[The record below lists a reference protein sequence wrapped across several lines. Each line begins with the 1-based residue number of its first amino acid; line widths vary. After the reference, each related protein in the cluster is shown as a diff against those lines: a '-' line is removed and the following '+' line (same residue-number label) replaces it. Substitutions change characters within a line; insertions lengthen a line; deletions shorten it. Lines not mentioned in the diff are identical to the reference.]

1 MKLFIKNSYL
11 FIIFFIILLSKNFI
25 FSLFKPKCNIN
36 YENMYTL
43 SLEKEI
49 ENINIIKN
57 NNYKTYFTYGKVI
70 NNNIYKF
77 KEEIKV
83 SCDTSN
89 IKKNDLIIKDDYLI
103 GIVKNVYKDYI
114 IGLLIT
120 SKDFIITGTIN
131 NEYTVIKNEDNL
143 LKATLIP
150 IDKKININDKVYVSS
165 LTGFNEK
172 ILIGYVDKINYD
184 PNKISNNYIIKFNN
198 LNNLDYVV
206 ILSKDNI

>member
-25 FSLFKPKCNIN
+25 FSLFKPKCNVN
-36 YENMYTL
+36 YQNMYTL

-57 NNYKTYFTYGKVI
+57 NNYKSYFTYGKVI

-131 NEYTVIKNEDNL
+131 NEYTVIKNADNL
-143 LKATLIP
+143 LMATLIP

>member
-25 FSLFKPKCNIN
+25 FSLFKPKCNVN
-36 YENMYTL
+36 YQNMYTL

-49 ENINIIKN
+49 ENINIIKK

-83 SCDTSN
+83 SCDTTN

-131 NEYTVIKNEDNL
+131 NEYTVIKNKDNL
-143 LKATLIP
+143 LMATLIP
-150 IDKKININDKVYVSS
+150 IDKKININDLVFVSS

>member
-36 YENMYTL
+36 YENIYTL

>member
-57 NNYKTYFTYGKVI
+57 NNYKTFFTYGKVI

>member
-57 NNYKTYFTYGKVI
+57 NNYKSYFTYGKVI

>member
-57 NNYKTYFTYGKVI
+57 NNYKTFFTYGKVI

-77 KEEIKV
+77 KEEIKI

-103 GIVKNVYKDYI
+103 GIVKNVYEEYI

-131 NEYTVIKNEDNL
+131 NEYTVIKNIDNL

>member
-1 MKLFIKNSYL
+1 
-11 FIIFFIILLSKNFI
+11 
-25 FSLFKPKCNIN
+25 
-36 YENMYTL
+36 MYTL

-77 KEEIKV
+77 KEEIKI

-143 LKATLIP
+143 LMATLIP

>member
-1 MKLFIKNSYL
+1 
-11 FIIFFIILLSKNFI
+11 
-25 FSLFKPKCNIN
+25 
-36 YENMYTL
+36 MYTL

-57 NNYKTYFTYGKVI
+57 NNYKTFFTYGKVI

-77 KEEIKV
+77 KEEIKI

-143 LKATLIP
+143 LMATLIP
-150 IDKKININDKVYVSS
+150 VDKKINISDKAYVSS

>member
-1 MKLFIKNSYL
+1 
-11 FIIFFIILLSKNFI
+11 
-25 FSLFKPKCNIN
+25 
-36 YENMYTL
+36 MYTL

-83 SCDTSN
+83 SCDTSK

-120 SKDFIITGTIN
+120 SKYFIITGTIN
-131 NEYTVIKNEDNL
+131 NEYTVIKNADNL
-143 LKATLIP
+143 LMATLIP
-150 IDKKININDKVYVSS
+150 IDKKININDLVFVSS

>member
-25 FSLFKPKCNIN
+25 FSLFKPKCNVN

-131 NEYTVIKNEDNL
+131 NEYTVIKNADNL
-143 LKATLIP
+143 LMATLIP

>member
-57 NNYKTYFTYGKVI
+57 NNYKTFFTYGKVI

-77 KEEIKV
+77 KEEIKI

-103 GIVKNVYKDYI
+103 GIVKNVYEEYI

>member
-25 FSLFKPKCNIN
+25 FSLFKPKCNVN
-36 YENMYTL
+36 YQNMYTL

-49 ENINIIKN
+49 ENINIIKK

-83 SCDTSN
+83 SCDTTN

-131 NEYTVIKNEDNL
+131 NEYTVIKNKDNL
-143 LKATLIP
+143 LMATLIP
-150 IDKKININDKVYVSS
+150 VDKNININDLVFVSS

>member
-143 LKATLIP
+143 LKATLIS

>member
-1 MKLFIKNSYL
+1 
-11 FIIFFIILLSKNFI
+11 
-25 FSLFKPKCNIN
+25 
-36 YENMYTL
+36 MYTL

-49 ENINIIKN
+49 ENINIIKK

-83 SCDTSN
+83 FCDTSN
-89 IKKNDLIIKDDYLI
+89 INKNDLIIKDDYLI

-131 NEYTVIKNEDNL
+131 NEYTVIKNKDNL
-143 LKATLIP
+143 LMATLIP
-150 IDKKININDKVYVSS
+150 VDKNININDLVFVSS

-172 ILIGYVDKINYD
+172 ILIGYVEKIDYD

-206 ILSKDNI
+206 ILSKGNI

>member
-70 NNNIYKF
+70 NNNVYKF

-89 IKKNDLIIKDDYLI
+89 IQKNDLIIKDDYLI

-131 NEYTVIKNEDNL
+131 NEYSVIKNKDNL
-143 LKATLIP
+143 LMATLIP
-150 IDKKININDKVYVSS
+150 VDKKININDKVFVSS

-172 ILIGYVDKINYD
+172 ILIGFVDKINYD
-184 PNKISNNYIIKFNN
+184 PNKISNNYIIKFND
-198 LNNLDYVV
+198 LNSLEYVV
-206 ILSKDNI
+206 ILSKDKI